1 LRLFA
6 PFLSYVTEEVWS
18 WWQTGSV
25 HREAWPTA
33 EELPGDGDPGVYA
46 VAADVLTA
54 VRKEKA
60 MQKVSLRAPASRVTV
75 HDTQDRLRLLT
86 QASLDVRE
94 AGTIQALDQE
104 EASEFSVQTEL
115 APVADA

>member
-1 LRLFA
+1 
-6 PFLSYVTEEVWS
+6 
-18 WWQTGSV
+18 
-25 HREAWPTA
+25 
-33 EELPGDGDPGVYA
+33 
-46 VAADVLTA
+46 
-54 VRKEKA
+54 

-86 QASLDVRE
+86 QASLDIRE

-115 APVADA
+115 APVAVHA